1 MADFSNFDFAK
12 MQSDAVKRVEDMK
25 KRSKSY
31 LEQDNLVKNE
41 KKNENLNNSKK
52 EIKIDRQ
59 NENKDKY
66 LSLNDEKK
74 DDFFIILILIM
85 ILSEEGAEQGLIFA
99 LLYIILF

>member
-41 KKNENLNNSKK
+41 KKNENLN
-52 EIKIDRQ
+52 
-59 NENKDKY
+59 
-66 LSLNDEKK
+66 LSL
-74 DDFFIILILIM
+74 IHI
-85 ILSEEGAEQGLIFA
+85 
-99 LLYIILF
+99 

>member
-99 LLYIILF
+99 LLYIIL

>member
-41 KKNENLNNSKK
+41 KKHENLNNSKK

-99 LLYIILF
+99 LLYIIL

>member
-74 DDFFIILILIM
+74 DDFFIILVLIM

-99 LLYIILF
+99 LLYIIL

>member
-12 MQSDAVKRVEDMK
+12 MQSDAVKGVEDMK

-31 LEQDNLVKNE
+31 FEQDNLVKNE

-99 LLYIILF
+99 LLYIIL

>member
-1 MADFSNFDFAK
+1 MEDFSNFDFAK

-99 LLYIILF
+99 LLYIIL